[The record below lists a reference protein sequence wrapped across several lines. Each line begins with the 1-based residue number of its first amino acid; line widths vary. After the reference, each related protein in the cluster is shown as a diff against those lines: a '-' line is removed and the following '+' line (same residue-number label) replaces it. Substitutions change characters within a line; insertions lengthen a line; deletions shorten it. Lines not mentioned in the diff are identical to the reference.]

1 MIGFIKGKLAI
12 KLTEY
17 VLVDVNGVGYQI
29 FISPKTLLNLP
40 KEGNEIIF
48 FTYTYLRD
56 DSLRLYGFLN
66 KEDKK
71 MFENLL
77 QISGIG
83 PKVALAVH
91 SVFNSNELKEAI
103 LNQDVDLIR
112 TIPGVGKK
120 TALRLI
126 LELRGKL
133 ELPELEKITRAEIP
147 EKVLVIMKEAK
158 QALRN
163 LGFKPSEINESLE
176 GFPTEG
182 EEEIT
187 VEKFIRYALKSLRGY

>member
-12 KLTEY
+12 KSTEY

-29 FISPKTLLNLP
+29 FISPKTLLSLP
-40 KEGNEIIF
+40 KEGSEIIF

-91 SVFNSNELKEAI
+91 SVFDSNEFKEAI

-126 LELRGKL
+126 LELREKL
-133 ELPELEKITRAEIP
+133 ELPELEKITKVEIP
-147 EKVLVIMKEAK
+147 DKVLVIMKEVK

-163 LGFKPSEINESLE
+163 LGFKPSEINSSLE
-176 GFPTEG
+176 GFSTEK

-187 VEKFIRYALKSLRGY
+187 IEKFIRYALKNLRGY

>member
-12 KLTEY
+12 KSTVY

-29 FISPKTLLNLP
+29 FISPKTLLSLP
-40 KEGNEIIF
+40 KEGSEIIF

-66 KEDKK
+66 REDKK

-77 QISGIG
+77 QISGVG

-91 SVFNSNELKEAI
+91 SVFDSNEFKEAI

-133 ELPELEKITRAEIP
+133 ELPELEKITKIEIP
-147 EKVLVIMKEAK
+147 DKVLVIMKEAK

-163 LGFKPSEINESLE
+163 LGFKPSEINSSLE
-176 GFPTEG
+176 GFSTEK

-187 VEKFIRYALKSLRGY
+187 IEKFIRYALKNLRGY

>member
-1 MIGFIKGKLAI
+1 LIGSIKGKLTI
-12 KLTEY
+12 KSTEY
-17 VLVDVNGVGYQI
+17 ALVEVNGVGYQV
-29 FISPKTLLNLP
+29 FISPKTLWNLP
-40 KEGNEIIF
+40 EEGEEVIF
-48 FTYTYLRD
+48 YTHTYLRD

-66 KEDKK
+66 KDDME

-91 SVFNSNELKEAI
+91 SVFSSNEFKEAI

-126 LELRGKL
+126 IELREKI
-133 ELPELEKITRAEIP
+133 ELPDLEKIVKF
-147 EKVLVIMKEAK
+147 KVPDSVLKMMKEAK
-158 QALRN
+158 LALRN
-163 LGFKPSEINESLE
+163 LGFKPLEINVSLE
-176 GFPTEG
+176 GFPVKK

-187 VEKFIRYALKSLRGY
+187 VEKLVRHALKNMTKR

>member
-29 FISPKTLLNLP
+29 FISPKTLLSLP
-40 KEGNEIIF
+40 KVSNEIIF
-48 FTYTYLRD
+48 YTYTYLRD

-91 SVFNSNELKEAI
+91 SVFNSNEFKEAI

-126 LELRGKL
+126 LELREKL
-133 ELPELEKITRAEIP
+133 ELPELEKIIKVEIP
-147 EKVLVIMKEAK
+147 DKVLVIMKEAI

-182 EEEIT
+182 EEVIT
-187 VEKFIRYALKSLRGY
+187 VEKFIRYALKNLRGY

>member
-1 MIGFIKGKLAI
+1 LIGFIKGKLAI

-91 SVFNSNELKEAI
+91 SVFNSNEFKEAI

>member
-12 KLTEY
+12 KSTEY

-29 FISPKTLLNLP
+29 FISLKTLLSLP

-48 FTYTYLRD
+48 YTYTYLRD

-91 SVFNSNELKEAI
+91 SVFNSNEFKEAI

-126 LELRGKL
+126 LELREKL
-133 ELPELEKITRAEIP
+133 ELPELEKITKVEIP
-147 EKVLVIMKEAK
+147 DKVLVIMKEVK

-182 EEEIT
+182 EEVIT
-187 VEKFIRYALKSLRGY
+187 VEKFIRYALKNLRGY

>member
-12 KLTEY
+12 KSTEY

-56 DSLRLYGFLN
+56 DSLKLYGFLD

-91 SVFNSNELKEAI
+91 SVFNSNEFKEAI

-133 ELPELEKITRAEIP
+133 ELPELEKITKVEIP
-147 EKVLVIMKEAK
+147 EKLLVIMKEAK

-163 LGFKPSEINESLE
+163 LGFKPSEINSSLE
-176 GFPTEG
+176 GFPTEK

-187 VEKFIRYALKSLRGY
+187 IEKFIRYALKNLRGY

>member
-1 MIGFIKGKLAI
+1 LIGFIKGKLAI
-12 KLTEY
+12 KSTEY

-29 FISPKTLLNLP
+29 FISSKTLLSLP

-48 FTYTYLRD
+48 YTYTYLRD
-56 DSLRLYGFLN
+56 DNLRLYGFLN

-91 SVFNSNELKEAI
+91 SVFNSNEFKEAI

-126 LELRGKL
+126 LELREKL
-133 ELPELEKITRAEIP
+133 ELPELEKITKVEIP
-147 EKVLVIMKEAK
+147 DKVLVIMKEAK

-163 LGFKPSEINESLE
+163 LGFKPSEINASLE
-176 GFPTEG
+176 GFPTER

-187 VEKFIRYALKSLRGY
+187 VEKLIRYALKSLRGY

>member
-12 KLTEY
+12 KSTEY

-29 FISPKTLLNLP
+29 FISPKTLLSLP
-40 KEGNEIIF
+40 KEGSEIIF

-91 SVFNSNELKEAI
+91 SVFDSNEFKEAI

-126 LELRGKL
+126 LELREKL
-133 ELPELEKITRAEIP
+133 ELPELEKITKVEIP
-147 EKVLVIMKEAK
+147 DKVLVIMKEVK

-163 LGFKPSEINESLE
+163 LGFKPSEINASLE
-176 GFPTEG
+176 GFSTEK

-187 VEKFIRYALKSLRGY
+187 IEKFIRYALKNLRGY

>member
-1 MIGFIKGKLAI
+1 LIGFIKGKLAI
-12 KLTEY
+12 KSTEY

-48 FTYTYLRD
+48 YTYTYLRD

-83 PKVALAVH
+83 PKAALAVH
-91 SVFNSNELKEAI
+91 SVFNSNEFKEAI

>member
-1 MIGFIKGKLAI
+1 LIGFIKGKLAI

>member
-1 MIGFIKGKLAI
+1 LIGFIKGKLAI

-29 FISPKTLLNLP
+29 FISPKTLLSLP
-40 KEGNEIIF
+40 KVSNEIIF
-48 FTYTYLRD
+48 YTYTYLRD

-91 SVFNSNELKEAI
+91 SVFNSNEFKEAI

-126 LELRGKL
+126 LELREKL
-133 ELPELEKITRAEIP
+133 ELPELEKIIKVEIP
-147 EKVLVIMKEAK
+147 DKVLVIMKEAI

-182 EEEIT
+182 EEVIT
-187 VEKFIRYALKSLRGY
+187 VEKFIRYALKNLRGY

>member
-1 MIGFIKGKLAI
+1 LIGFIKGKLAI
-12 KLTEY
+12 KSTEY

-56 DSLRLYGFLN
+56 DSLKLYGFLD

-91 SVFNSNELKEAI
+91 SVFNSNEFKEAI

-133 ELPELEKITRAEIP
+133 ELPELEKITKVEIP
-147 EKVLVIMKEAK
+147 EKLLVIMKEAK

-163 LGFKPSEINESLE
+163 LGFKPSEINSSLE
-176 GFPTEG
+176 GFPTEK

-187 VEKFIRYALKSLRGY
+187 IEKFIRYALKNLRGY